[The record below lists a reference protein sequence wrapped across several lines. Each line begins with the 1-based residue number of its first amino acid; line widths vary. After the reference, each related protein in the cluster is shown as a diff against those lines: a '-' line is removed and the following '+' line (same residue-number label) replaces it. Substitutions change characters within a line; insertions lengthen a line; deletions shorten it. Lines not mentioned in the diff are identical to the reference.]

1 MTVRDAL
8 RTVAM
13 LGATWLAYA
22 IATRLHERAR
32 RHPLS
37 NVVLVAVVLVGIGL
51 WATSTPIPEYAA
63 GARPLTLL
71 LGPATVALALPLHR
85 SMGDLR
91 AATRPVVLGV
101 VVAVTVA
108 TASAVGLARVLG
120 LSRETMLSIAP
131 KTTTTPIAM
140 AIAERLGGSPGLA
153 TLFVM
158 ITGIFG
164 ALVVPSAFDRLRIAD
179 PRARGLALGIAAH
192 GVGTARALQ
201 LGALEAGFAAL
212 GMGLS
217 GIVTPVVAPLVVEM
231 LVR

>member
-1 MTVRDAL
+1 MTVEVVL
-8 RTVAM
+8 RSLVM
-13 LGATWLAYA
+13 LGATGLAYA
-22 IATRLHERAR
+22 VATWLHERAR
-32 RHPLS
+32 RHPVS
-37 NVVLVAVVLVGIGL
+37 NVVLVAVVLVGGGL
-51 WATSTPIPEYAA
+51 WATSTPVADYAS

-91 AATRPVVLGV
+91 AATRPVVLAV
-101 VVAVTVA
+101 LVAVTVA
-108 TASAVGLARVLG
+108 TASAVGLARALG
-120 LSRETMLSIAP
+120 LSRETMLAMAP

-140 AIAERLGGSPGLA
+140 AVAERLGGSPGLA

-164 ALVVPSAFDRLRIAD
+164 ALVAPSAFELLRIRDA
-179 PRARGLALGIAAH
+179 RARGLALGVAAH
-192 GVGTARALQ
+192 GVGTARAVQ

-217 GIVTPVVAPLVVEM
+217 GVVTPVVAPLVVEM

>member
-1 MTVRDAL
+1 MTAAEVVRSI
-8 RTVAM
+8 VF
-13 LGATWLAYA
+13 LGATSIAYA
-22 IATRLHERAR
+22 VATRLHETAR

-37 NVVLVAVVLVGIGL
+37 NVVLVAVLLVSAAL
-51 WATSTPIPEYAA
+51 WATSASFPEYTS
-63 GARPLTLL
+63 GTRPLTML

-91 AATRPVVLGV
+91 ASTRPVLLGV
-101 VVAVTVA
+101 LVAVAVA
-108 TASAVGLARVLG
+108 TSSAVGLARVLG
-120 LSRETMLSIAP
+120 LSRETTLSIAP

-140 AIAERLGGSPGLA
+140 AVAERLGGSPGLA

-158 ITGIFG
+158 VTGIFG
-164 ALVVPSAFDRLRIAD
+164 ALVVPTAFDLMRVRD

-201 LGALEAGFAAL
+201 LGPLEAGFAAL

-217 GIVTPVVAPLVVEM
+217 GIVTPVLAPLVVEM